1 MVVGKLNYTNMCNTV
16 KELKKEQIAYLIIQG
31 QTSLNIDGGVEMNS
45 FNFAQGIEVKFNQI

>member
-1 MVVGKLNYTNMCNTV
+1 MCNTV